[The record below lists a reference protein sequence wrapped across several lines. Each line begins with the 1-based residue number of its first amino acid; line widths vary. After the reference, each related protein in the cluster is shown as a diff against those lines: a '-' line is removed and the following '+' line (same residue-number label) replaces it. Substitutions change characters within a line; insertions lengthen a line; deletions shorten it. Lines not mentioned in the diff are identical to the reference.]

1 MEQET
6 LPLKGQHI
14 VVVVPSYDGRI
25 PINVVNALFGLTA
38 LIGANGGEMSFLSQC
53 NMALVQVAR
62 NAILAKVM
70 ENPSFTGVLHLDADI
85 DFDPMDALRLI
96 AHADEDWDMTAGLY
110 RAKTDKNFLYF
121 VTWKDGV
128 VPDMSEP
135 VHEAERVPLG
145 FAYVKRKVLDQLW
158 ANAAHM
164 EYSIGPNK
172 ARMVFDC
179 GYVDGVFIGEDYDFC
194 DKVRQA
200 GFRIGALP
208 AIKLGH
214 IGTKVYTGSFAD
226 ALTEVG
232 KGHIEVI
239 DGSEVTL

>member
-1 MEQET
+1 MEQEI

-25 PINVVNALFGLTA
+25 PINVVNSLFGLSA
-38 LIGANGGEMSFLSQC
+38 LIGANGGEMSFISQC
-53 NMALVQVAR
+53 GMALVQAAR

-70 ENPSFTGVLHLDADI
+70 EIPSVTGVFHLDADI

-96 AHADEDWDMTAGLY
+96 AHADENWDMTAGLY

-128 VPDMSEP
+128 VPDMNEP
-135 VHEAERVPLG
+135 VHEAERVPMG

-158 ANAAHM
+158 ANAANM

-200 GFRIGALP
+200 GFRIGAMP

-226 ALTEVG
+226 ALTGVANG
-232 KGHIEVI
+232 NIEVI

>member
-1 MEQET
+1 MEQEI
-6 LPLKGQHI
+6 LPLKDQHI
-14 VVVVPSYDGRI
+14 AVVVPSYDGRI
-25 PINVVNALFGLTA
+25 PVNVVNSLFGLSA
-38 LIGANGGEMSFLSQC
+38 LIGLNGGEMSFFSQC
-53 NMALVQVAR
+53 NMALVQAAR

-70 ENPSFTGVLHLDADI
+70 EVDSITGVLHLDADI
-85 DFDPMDALRLI
+85 EFDPMDALRLI
-96 AHADEDWDMTAGLY
+96 AHADDNWDMTAGLY

-128 VPDMSEP
+128 VPDMKEL

-158 ANAAHM
+158 ANAASM

-179 GYVDGVFIGEDYDFC
+179 GYVDGDFIGEDYDFC
-194 DKVRQA
+194 DKVRKA
-200 GFRIGALP
+200 GFKIGALP

-226 ALTEVG
+226 AMTGVANG
-232 KGHIEVI
+232 NIEVI